1 MFDTPTE
8 LLDKI
13 RLGED
18 SLIEVKSITCTAKG
32 ILDPHPES
40 LAQEL
45 AAFANSLRGGVL
57 ILGVNDKTKELEGLS
72 PADLDAA
79 VITIRNLCTD
89 RIDPPL
95 TCTIERLELPD
106 SLGISRAILKV
117 DVPRSLFVHRAPGG
131 YFERIGDSKRVI
143 ATARL
148 ERLMQQRS
156 QSRLLLFD
164 EQPVPETSADTLDS
178 DLAGRF
184 VSGAESPTNEVL
196 HNLGILTRDS
206 TGKECCTV
214 AGVLLATRNPE
225 VHLHTGALIEAVQF
239 AGTQQDSA
247 NQINAHRVVG
257 PVDRQIIDAHAFL
270 RGGIVRSARKEPARV
285 ETPAFSERAI
295 FEALVNA
302 VIHRDYSIAGSKIR
316 LFLFE
321 DRLELYSPG
330 GLPNTLTV
338 ASIAHRQFTR
348 NETLVGL
355 LNRLDFTD
363 NPPEAPMRRGKF
375 METRGDGIKV
385 MQRESERIGA
395 SPPKIELIDDAEL
408 RVTLFAVK

>member
-32 ILDPHPES
+32 IRDPHPES
-40 LAQEL
+40 LAQEMV
-45 AAFANSLRGGVL
+45 AFANSLRGGVL
-57 ILGVNDKTKELEGLS
+57 ILGVNDKTRELEGLS
-72 PADLDAA
+72 PADLEVA
-79 VITIRNLCTD
+79 VTTIRNLCTD

-106 SLGISRAILKV
+106 SLGIPRALLKI
-117 DVPRSLFVHRAPGG
+117 DVPRSLFVHRSPGG
-131 YFERIGDSKRVI
+131 YFERIGDSKREI

-164 EQPVPETSADTLDS
+164 EQPVPETSRDTLDS
-178 DLAGRF
+178 SLAGRF
-184 VSGAESPTNEVL
+184 LSGAESPDDEVL

-225 VHLHTGALIEAVQF
+225 AHLHTGALIEAVQF
-239 AGTQQDSA
+239 AGTEQDSA
-247 NQINAHRVVG
+247 NQINASRIVG
-257 PVDRQIIDAHAFL
+257 PVDRQIIDAFAFL
-270 RGGIVRSARKEPARV
+270 RGGIVRSARKDPARV
-285 ETPAFSERAI
+285 ETPTFSERAI

-302 VIHRDYSIAGSKIR
+302 VIHRDYSMAGAKIR
-316 LFLFE
+316 AFFFD
-321 DRLELYSPG
+321 DRLEIYSPG

-338 ASIAHRQFTR
+338 ESMAHRQFTR
-348 NETLVGL
+348 NETLVSL

-363 NPPEAPMRRGKF
+363 NPPDAPMRRGKF
-375 METRGDGIKV
+375 METRGDGVKV

-395 SPPKIELIDDAEL
+395 PPPKIESIDDSEL
-408 RVTLFAVK
+408 RVTLFAAQ

>member
-1 MFDTPTE
+1 MFDTPSE

-18 SLIEVKSITCTAKG
+18 SLIEFKSITCTAKG
-32 ILDPHPES
+32 IRDPLPES
-40 LAQEL
+40 LAREL
-45 AAFANSLRGGVL
+45 AAFANSPRGGVL
-57 ILGVNDKTKELEGLS
+57 ILGVNDKTRELEGLS

-79 VITIRNLCTD
+79 VLTIRNLCTD

-106 SLGISRAILKV
+106 SLGVSRAVLKV
-117 DVPRSLFVHRAPGG
+117 DVPRSLFLHRAPGG
-131 YFERIGDSKRVI
+131 YFERIGDSKREI
-143 ATARL
+143 TTARL

-164 EQPVPETSADTLDS
+164 EQPVPETSGDTLDS

-184 VSGAESPTNEVL
+184 VMGAESPTREVL

-214 AGVLLATRNPE
+214 AGILLATRNPE
-225 VHLHTGALIEAVQF
+225 AHLHTGALIEAVQF
-239 AGTQQDSA
+239 AGTHQDSA

-257 PVDRQIIDAHAFL
+257 PVDRQIIDAFAFL
-270 RGGIVRSARKEPARV
+270 RGGIVRSARKEPARI

-302 VIHRDYSIAGSKIR
+302 VIHRDYSMAGAKIR
-316 LFLFE
+316 VFLLE
-321 DRLELYSPG
+321 DRLEVYSPG

-338 ASIAHRQFTR
+338 KSMAHRQFTR
-348 NETLVGL
+348 NETLVSL

-363 NPPEAPMRRGKF
+363 NSPDAPMRRGKF

-395 SPPKIELIDDAEL
+395 LPPKIELLDDSEL
-408 RVTLFAVK
+408 RVTLFAVQ

>member
-1 MFDTPTE
+1 MFDTPAE

-18 SLIEVKSITCTAKG
+18 SLIEFKSITCSATG
-32 ILDPHPES
+32 IREPHPDS

-45 AAFANSLRGGVL
+45 AAFANSAKGGVL
-57 ILGVNDKTKELEGLS
+57 ILGVSDKTRELEGMS
-72 PADLDAA
+72 PADLDAEEQ
-79 VITIRNLCTD
+79 TIRNLCND

-106 SLGISRAILKV
+106 SLGIARAILKV

-131 YFERIGDSKRVI
+131 YFERIGSSKREV

-156 QSRLLLFD
+156 QSGLLLFD
-164 EQPVPETSADTLDS
+164 EQPVPGTSPDTLDPE
-178 DLAGRF
+178 LAGRF
-184 VSGAESPTNEVL
+184 VSGTESPTNESLHKLGVL
-196 HNLGILTRDS
+196 TFDPA
-206 TGKECCTV
+206 GKECCTV
-214 AGVLLATRNPE
+214 AGVLLGTRNPE
-225 VHLHTGALIEAVQF
+225 AHLHSGALIEAVQF
-239 AGTQQDSA
+239 AGIEQDSA
-247 NQINAHRVVG
+247 NQINARRISG
-257 PVDRQIIDAHAFL
+257 PVDRQIIDAFAFL

-321 DRLELYSPG
+321 DRMEIYSPG
-330 GLPNTLTV
+330 GLPNTLTI
-338 ASIAHRQFTR
+338 ASMAHRQFTR

-385 MQRESERIGA
+385 MQLESKRIGA
-395 SPPKIELIDDAEL
+395 LPPKIELIDDAEL
-408 RVTLFAVK
+408 RLTLFAVK

>member
-18 SLIEVKSITCTAKG
+18 SLIEVKSITCSAKG
-32 ILDPHPES
+32 IRDPHPES

-57 ILGVNDKTKELEGLS
+57 ILGVNDKTRELEGLS

-79 VITIRNLCTD
+79 EQTIRNLCND

-117 DVPRSLFVHRAPGG
+117 DIPRSLFVHRAPGG
-131 YFERIGDSKRVI
+131 YFERIGSSRREV

-225 VHLHTGALIEAVQF
+225 AHLHTGALIEAVQF
-239 AGTQQDSA
+239 AGTEQDSA
-247 NQINAHRVVG
+247 NQLNARRIAG
-257 PVDRQIIDAHAFL
+257 PVDRQIIDAFAFL
-270 RGGIVRSARKEPARV
+270 RGGIARSARKEPARM

-302 VIHRDYSIAGSKIR
+302 VIHRDYSMSGAKIR
-316 LFLFE
+316 AFLFD
-321 DRLELYSPG
+321 DRLEFYSPG
-330 GLPNTLTV
+330 GLPNTLTTE
-338 ASIAHRQFTR
+338 SMAHRQFTR
-348 NETLVGL
+348 NETLVSL
-355 LNRLDFTD
+355 LSRLDFTD

-375 METRGDGIKV
+375 METRGDGVKIMK
-385 MQRESERIGA
+385 RESERIGA
-395 SPPKIELIDDAEL
+395 SPPKIELIDDSEL
-408 RVTLFAVK
+408 RVTLFATS

>member
-1 MFDTPTE
+1 MFDTPIE

-18 SLIEVKSITCTAKG
+18 SLVEFKAITCSTKG
-32 ILDPHPES
+32 ITEPHPEK

-45 AAFANSLRGGVL
+45 AAFANSAKGGVL
-57 ILGVNDKTKELEGLS
+57 ILGVNDKTREIEGLS
-72 PADLDAA
+72 SSDLDAA
-79 VITIRNLCTD
+79 EQTIRNLCND

-106 SLGISRAILKV
+106 SLGIARAILKV

-131 YFERIGDSKRVI
+131 YFERIGSSKREI

-156 QSRLLLFD
+156 QSGLMLFD
-164 EQPVPETSADTLDS
+164 EQPVPGTSANTLDS

-184 VSGAESPTNEVL
+184 VSGAESPTNESL
-196 HNLGILTRDS
+196 HKLGILTRDPA
-206 TGKECCTV
+206 GKECCTV
-214 AGVLLATRNPE
+214 AGVLLGTRNPE
-225 VHLHTGALIEAVQF
+225 SHLHSGALIEAVQF
-239 AGTQQDSA
+239 AGIQQDSA
-247 NQINAHRVVG
+247 NQINSHRVVG
-257 PVDRQIIDAHAFL
+257 PLDRQIIDGFAFL

-285 ETPAFSERAI
+285 ETPTFSERAI
-295 FEALVNA
+295 FEGLVNA

-316 LFLFE
+316 LFLFD
-321 DRLELYSPG
+321 DRLEIYSPG

-338 ASIAHRQFTR
+338 DSMAHRQFTR

-395 SPPKIELIDDAEL
+395 LPPKIESIDDAEL
-408 RVTLFAVK
+408 RVTLYAVK